1 MMDFSS
7 FKKLTIGGIELKQLF
22 INGIQVWK
30 GVSYKNWI
38 PNSVDASGN
47 IYNGNGFKANT
58 YINNGNEGTS
68 NGKYATG
75 YIPCKIG
82 DVIRFKN
89 MTFTATNA
97 SRITFFDEDKKYIS
111 QCNGNSSYNMDT
123 KFQGVKDSDGN
134 YIQLNIVAVAGIT
147 AGAQW
152 IRIHCPS
159 ITTDSIITIN
169 EEID

>member
-1 MMDFSS
+1 MDFSK
-7 FKKLTIGGIELKQLF
+7 FKSLKIGGVELKQLF

-30 GVSYKNWI
+30 AVSYTNQI
-38 PNSVDASGN
+38 PISVDASGN
-47 IYNGNGFKANT
+47 IYNGKGFKANT
-58 YINNGNEGTS
+58 YINAGNEGES
-68 NGKYATG
+68 SGKYATG

-82 DVIRFKN
+82 DIIRFKN

-97 SRITFFDEDKKYIS
+97 SRITFFDENKTYIGQS
-111 QCNGNSSYNMDT
+111 NGNSSYNMDT
-123 KFQGVKDSDGN
+123 RFQGVKDSNGN
-134 YIQLNIVAVAGIT
+134 YIQLNIVKEAGLT
-147 AGAQW
+147 EGAQW